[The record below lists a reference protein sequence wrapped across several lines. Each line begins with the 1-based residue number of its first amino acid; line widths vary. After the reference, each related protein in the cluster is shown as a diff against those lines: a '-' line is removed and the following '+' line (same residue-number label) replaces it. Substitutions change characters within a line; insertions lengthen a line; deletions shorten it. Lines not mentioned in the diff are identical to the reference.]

1 MNRLRFSGLILLL
14 CQLIALGK
22 QDRVPSMGQETETP
36 QPQTEQNRQPASSAA
51 QSIIKQLEARR
62 ERTLNPPEGFE
73 YFEGQG
79 YRFLV
84 PAPMELEGREGNV
97 TRVSVMG
104 TRMLVLAGD
113 PEADSGAFDHC
124 KSDSWHSPYCSGAK
138 FKVGK
143 HSGWIYELRR
153 RNESGSSLLI
163 FDKGRVIRIDC
174 VNQEEDITS
183 SGNDSYKE
191 RRLNMSRAQAQA
203 ADRQGTD
210 AMCSQLFQSV
220 ELDEDTDDSLSQPS
234 ALYDPDKAARSAVV
248 LQQTSPEPIPVGVT
262 SLGDLS
268 RNQRALPSAYAITF
282 EATGDPDAAPAG
294 FRWLGLSLACKPAC
308 NRSRVLIP
316 EGAVAMPDYPE
327 VFQMSLDK
335 EVVSIFAGRPTTWA
349 DAPSLWHIPMF
360 AVQPNTNPS
369 LTTLYEEERVI
380 HERRAKISR
389 VRLVDAA
396 GNVFLGEG
404 AVFNITGDIGIGCL
418 IPENKFGE
426 FEPVCARMIDSLQV
440 E

>member
-1 MNRLRFSGLILLL
+1 MSLRFSVLILLL
-14 CQLIALGK
+14 YQLIAFGE
-22 QDRVPSMGQETETP
+22 QNEVSSTGQEAETP
-36 QPQTEQNRQPASSAA
+36 QTQAPQNKQPAPSAA
-51 QSIIKQLEARR
+51 QSVIQQIEARR
-62 ERTLNPPEGFE
+62 ERALNAPEGFE

-84 PAPMELEGREGNV
+84 PVPMELEGREGRM
-97 TRVSVMG
+97 TKVSVMG

-113 PEADSGAFDHC
+113 PEADTGAFDQC

-143 HSGWIYELRR
+143 HSAWISKLAR
-153 RNESGSSLLI
+153 RNQSGSSLLI
-163 FDKGRVIRIDC
+163 FDKGRMIRIDC
-174 VNQEEDITS
+174 VNQEEEITS
-183 SGNDSYKE
+183 SGHDSYKE
-191 RRLNMSRAQAQA
+191 QRQKLSRALAQA
-203 ADRQGTD
+203 ADRQNTD
-210 AMCSQLFQSV
+210 AMCKQLFESV
-220 ELDEDTDDSLSQPS
+220 ELEEDSEDDFPPPS
-234 ALYDPDKAARSAVV
+234 AASDPAKAARSAAI
-248 LQQTSPEPIPVGVT
+248 LQETAPEPAPVGVI

-268 RNQRALPSAYAITF
+268 RNQRALPSAHSITF

-308 NRSRVLIP
+308 SRGRVLIP
-316 EGAVAMPDYPE
+316 EGAAAVPDYPE

-360 AVQPNTNPS
+360 AFRPNTNPS
-369 LTTLYEEERVI
+369 VTTLYEEERVI
-380 HERRAKISR
+380 HQHQAKISR

-404 AVFNITGDIGIGCL
+404 AVFNITGNIGIGCL

-426 FEPVCARMIDSLQV
+426 FEPVCARMIDSFRV